1 MPRKMKVADSGT
13 ENSSIAVRSQ
23 KEEMERVMVEK
34 AANLL
39 HSLTTTDFL
48 LW

>member
-1 MPRKMKVADSGT
+1 MIVADSGT
-13 ENSSIAVRSQ
+13 ENSLIAMRSE
-23 KEEMERVMVEK
+23 KEEIERVTIEK

-39 HSLTTTDFL
+39 HSLTTADFL